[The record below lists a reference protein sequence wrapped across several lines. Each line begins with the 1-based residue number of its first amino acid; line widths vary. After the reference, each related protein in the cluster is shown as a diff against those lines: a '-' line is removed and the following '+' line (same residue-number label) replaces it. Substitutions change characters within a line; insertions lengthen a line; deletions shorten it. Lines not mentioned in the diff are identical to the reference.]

1 MSSAIPIRAPTD
13 TQKTI
18 QLPESGQSD
27 RFEPESPVL
36 PAHGNGVFG
45 PRASGAECGR
55 RRLWDGEHYP
65 DTPENRAFVADFKK
79 AYNRNPRIGALYGY
93 MTARFIAAGY
103 KKAGKLDRERLVD
116 ALEGMTLNSP
126 VGRLE
131 VRNCDHQLLMPM
143 YFGVTKKDPKYNF
156 LTAGNIE
163 VIEGKDYIPSC
174 QEVLR
179 LRKK

>member
-1 MSSAIPIRAPTD
+1 
-13 TQKTI
+13 
-18 QLPESGQSD
+18 
-27 RFEPESPVL
+27 
-36 PAHGNGVFG
+36 
-45 PRASGAECGR
+45 
-55 RRLWDGEHYP
+55 
-65 DTPENRAFVADFKK
+65 
-79 AYNRNPRIGALYGY
+79 